1 VIPLP
6 VHAVGGAAPMTPNE
20 FDFRMNTRAKL
31 GINDSERSELALK
44 GMKGK
49 RLSYETTTSEATA

>member
-1 VIPLP
+1 
-6 VHAVGGAAPMTPNE
+6 MTPNE